1 MGQPELPHFA
11 IMKSKQSRGS
21 GCPILVPYG
30 SNPVADAKLFAPA
43 YGLACAWKKFQM
55 MSFVVTPVVESNLG
69 LKGIWFGTFIGELYQ
84 LCCPPARRNNFTSV
98 LPRQDVASFSTTA
111 LILPCA
117 SQRGVAVSKLE
128 QLLAAAAVQ

>member
-1 MGQPELPHFA
+1 MGAGLWLGVRLEEIPNDVIPRHA
-11 IMKSKQSRGS
+11 SRGIEPWVI
-21 GCPILVPYG
+21 GNLVR
-30 SNPVADAKLFAPA
+30 NIHRR
-43 YGLACAWKKFQM
+43 
-55 MSFVVTPVVESNLG
+55 VVPVVLPSH
-69 LKGIWFGTFIGELYQ
+69 
-84 LCCPPARRNNFTSV
+84 RRNNLTSV